1 MVEYVCAAKHLC
13 SVPTMPLPRMMNQ
26 PDGKPQHTCDGC
38 GLDMHSAAFC
48 GYLTDDVKDK
58 LDKTTLPS
66 GFGTKVGGTVC
77 KLCYKKHA
85 VDAPTATT
93 ANDAD
98 GDPDDLPPLLSRD
111 GGGLDGAGGKRPE
124 GINDTGSTRKKRPRR
139 IPKSPNLLSVTDKL
153 AILDEIRLGMALQE
167 SICKQRGVSRR
178 SVANWKKEEVQL
190 RKAAQE
196 ENKGALMRVRKSD
209 PLSRIKEAVRKFY
222 DLNNTMPKA
231 LKIPITR
238 KSS

>member
-1 MVEYVCAAKHLC
+1 MVDYVCAAKHLC

-85 VDAPTATT
+85 VDASTATT

-111 GGGLDGAGGKRPE
+111 GGGLDGAGDASTATTDNDADGDPDDLPPLLSRDGGGLDGAGDASTATTDNDADRDPDDLPPLLSRDRGGLEGAGGKRPK
-124 GINDTGSTRKKRPRR
+124 GINDTGSTRKKRP
-139 IPKSPNLLSVTDKL
+139 
-153 AILDEIRLGMALQE
+153 
-167 SICKQRGVSRR
+167 
-178 SVANWKKEEVQL
+178 
-190 RKAAQE
+190 
-196 ENKGALMRVRKSD
+196 
-209 PLSRIKEAVRKFY
+209 
-222 DLNNTMPKA
+222 
-231 LKIPITR
+231 
-238 KSS
+238 

>member
-1 MVEYVCAAKHLC
+1 
-13 SVPTMPLPRMMNQ
+13 MNQ

-38 GLDMHSAAFC
+38 GLHMHSAAFC

-77 KLCYKKHA
+77 KLCYKKYA
-85 VDAPTATT
+85 VDASTATT
-93 ANDAD
+93 ANDVD

-111 GGGLDGAGGKRPE
+111 GGGLDGAGDASTATTDNDADRDPDDLPPLLSRDRGGLEGAGGKRPK

-153 AILDEIRLGMALQE
+153 AILDEIRLGMASQE
-167 SICKQRGVSRR
+167 SICKQKGGV
-178 SVANWKKEEVQL
+178 AEECC
-190 RKAAQE
+190 
-196 ENKGALMRVRKSD
+196 
-209 PLSRIKEAVRKFY
+209 
-222 DLNNTMPKA
+222 
-231 LKIPITR
+231 
-238 KSS
+238 